1 MKHGATAPTYSVRPA
16 IARAPLRSEVRKLLL
31 EEILRGDLAPAAGIT
46 EAELSA
52 RIGVSRT
59 PLREALLSLERDGFL
74 TATPGRGF
82 SVRPLTRADAE
93 EIYPLLWT
101 LEQLAL
107 RLAWPMARPRQVE
120 LEQANRRLESAR
132 RDPMVALARDREG
145 HSLLLADCKN
155 RRLLASI
162 ANLKDQAARY
172 EDAFMRHSGQVITS
186 VDQHRHILAAARRN
200 DLDDALRLLEEN
212 WRVSLEFLGPWLDR
226 QEAR

>member
-1 MKHGATAPTYSVRPA
+1 MKRATAAAYSVRPA

-59 PLREALLSLERDGFL
+59 PLREALLALEREGFL

-93 EIYPLLWT
+93 EIYPVLWT
-101 LEQLAL
+101 LEGLAL
-107 RLAWPMARPRQVE
+107 RLAWPIARPRQLE

-132 RDPMVALARDREG
+132 RDPLIALARDREW
-145 HSLLLADCKN
+145 HSLLLADCRN

-162 ANLKDQAARY
+162 ANLKDQASRY
-172 EDAFMRHSGQVITS
+172 EDAFMRHSSQVITS
-186 VDQHRHILAAARRN
+186 VKQHRDIQAAIRR
-200 DLDDALRLLEEN
+200 DALDDALRLLEEN
-212 WRVSLEFLGPWLDR
+212 WRVSLDFLGPWLDR
-226 QEAR
+226 EESR

>member
-1 MKHGATAPTYSVRPA
+1 VKRATTAAVYSVRPA

-59 PLREALLSLERDGFL
+59 PLREALLALEREGFL

-82 SVRPLTRADAE
+82 SVRPLTRSDAE
-93 EIYPLLWT
+93 EIYPVLWT
-101 LEQLAL
+101 LEGLAL
-107 RLAWPMARPRQVE
+107 RLAWPIARARQLD

-132 RDPMVALARDREG
+132 RDPLIALARDREW

-162 ANLKDQAARY
+162 ANLKDQASRY
-172 EDAFMRHSGQVITS
+172 EDAFMRHSRKVITS
-186 VDQHRHILAAARRN
+186 VKQHRDIQAAIRRD

-212 WRVSLEFLGPWLDR
+212 WRVSLDFLGPWLDR
-226 QEAR
+226 EESR

>member
-1 MKHGATAPTYSVRPA
+1 VKRAATAPAYSVRSA

-59 PLREALLSLERDGFL
+59 PLREALLSLEREGFL

-107 RLAWPMARPRQVE
+107 RLAWPIARPRQVE

-132 RDPMVALARDREG
+132 RDPMIALARDREW

-172 EDAFMRHSGQVITS
+172 EDAFMRHSGQIITS
-186 VDQHRHILAAARRN
+186 VDQHRHILTAARRN
-200 DLDDALRLLEEN
+200 DLDAALRLLEEN

>member
-1 MKHGATAPTYSVRPA
+1 VKRATAATAYSVRPA

-31 EEILRGDLAPAAGIT
+31 EEILRGDLAPATGIT

-59 PLREALLSLERDGFL
+59 PLREALLALEREGFL

-93 EIYPLLWT
+93 EIYPVLWT
-101 LEQLAL
+101 LEGLAL
-107 RLAWPMARPRQVE
+107 RLAWPIARPRQLE

-132 RDPMVALARDREG
+132 RDPLIALARDREW
-145 HSLLLADCKN
+145 HSLLLADCRN

-162 ANLKDQAARY
+162 ANLKDQASRY
-172 EDAFMRHSGQVITS
+172 EDAFMRHSSQVITS
-186 VDQHRHILAAARRN
+186 VKQHRDIQAAIRR
-200 DLDDALRLLEEN
+200 DVMDDALRLLEEN
-212 WRVSLEFLGPWLDR
+212 WRVSLDFLGPWLDR
-226 QEAR
+226 EESR

>member
-1 MKHGATAPTYSVRPA
+1 VKRATAAAYSVRPA

-59 PLREALLSLERDGFL
+59 PLREALLALEREGFL

-93 EIYPLLWT
+93 EIYPVLWT
-101 LEQLAL
+101 LEGLAL
-107 RLAWPMARPRQVE
+107 RLAWPIARPRQLE

-132 RDPMVALARDREG
+132 RDPLIALARDREW
-145 HSLLLADCKN
+145 HSLLLADCRN

-162 ANLKDQAARY
+162 ANLKDQASRY
-172 EDAFMRHSGQVITS
+172 EDAFMRHSSQVITS
-186 VDQHRHILAAARRN
+186 VKQHRDIQAAIRR
-200 DLDDALRLLEEN
+200 DALDDALRLLEEN
-212 WRVSLEFLGPWLDR
+212 WRVSLDFLGPWLDR
-226 QEAR
+226 EESR

>member
-1 MKHGATAPTYSVRPA
+1 VKRATAAAAYSVRPA

-59 PLREALLSLERDGFL
+59 PLREALLALEREGFL

-93 EIYPLLWT
+93 EIYPVLWT
-101 LEQLAL
+101 LEGLAL
-107 RLAWPMARPRQVE
+107 RLAWPIARPRQLE

-132 RDPMVALARDREG
+132 RDPLIALARDREW
-145 HSLLLADCKN
+145 HSLLLADCRN

-162 ANLKDQAARY
+162 ANLKDQASRY
-172 EDAFMRHSGQVITS
+172 EDAFMRHSSQVITS
-186 VDQHRHILAAARRN
+186 VKQHRDIQAAIRR
-200 DLDDALRLLEEN
+200 DALDDALRLLEEN
-212 WRVSLEFLGPWLDR
+212 WRVSLDFLGPWLDR
-226 QEAR
+226 EESR

>member
-1 MKHGATAPTYSVRPA
+1 MKRAATAPAYSVRSA

-59 PLREALLSLERDGFL
+59 PLREALLSLEREGFL

-107 RLAWPMARPRQVE
+107 RLAWPIARPRQVE

-132 RDPMVALARDREG
+132 RDPMIALARDREW

-172 EDAFMRHSGQVITS
+172 EDAFMRHSGQIITS
-186 VDQHRHILAAARRN
+186 VDQHRHILTAARRN
-200 DLDDALRLLEEN
+200 DLDAALRLLEEN